1 MADMTD
7 FDTITAPVEERI
19 VTALARIA
27 TAMRG
32 KAWVAADKSGLTPT
46 QADILTLLASRSQG
60 VRLATVAE
68 QLAMTPATASDAVR
82 VLEAKGW
89 VEKGRAADDGRA
101 LALRLTAQG
110 SEQAGAVAGWGQ
122 FLAVAVQGLNE
133 AEKAA
138 LLRALIKVIG
148 TLQAQGEIAPARM
161 CVSCRYFE
169 ANRYQDQAR
178 PHHCH
183 LVGAPF
189 GDQHLRLDCPEHEA
203 SESKQQWMVWA
214 KVETD

>member
-1 MADMTD
+1 MTD

-32 KAWVAADKSGLTPT
+32 KAWVAADKRGLTPT
-46 QADILTLLASRSQG
+46 QADILALLASRGQG

-68 QLAMTPATASDAVR
+68 QLAITPATASDAVR

-110 SEQAGAVAGWGQ
+110 AEQARAAAGWGQ
-122 FLAVAVQGLNE
+122 FLGVAVEGLGDS
-133 AEKAA
+133 EKAA
-138 LLRALIKVIG
+138 LLRALIKLIG

-161 CVSCRYFE
+161 CVSCKYFE
-169 ANRYQDQAR
+169 ANRYPGEAR

-183 LVGAPF
+183 LVDAPF
-189 GDQHLRLDCPEHEA
+189 GDPHLRLDCPEHEV
-203 SESKQQWMVWA
+203 SESKQQWLAWA
-214 KVETD
+214 KLEAA